1 MNGKIYI
8 IRNDVNDK
16 VYIGQTKRSI
26 EKRFQEHTTL
36 TEAKRSLVLARAIQ
50 KYGADKFHVELL
62 QDVGKGLF
70 GDLVP
75 LDGCLLILRNH
86 IADRGIDFLDGS
98 HNALQD
104 ELLQDGL
111 TSTEA
116 LDAAEIRY
124 IKEFGS
130 VAPNGYNVTEGGL
143 GHDPLVVDEALVLD
157 YLSGL
162 SIRAVAEKHGCSAS
176 KVKKHVLASGNKMRT
191 NNNKFSAHAS
201 SLSEEALRD
210 LFEVQGLTD
219 SEISEKLGFSM
230 RWIRR
235 KRQQFGIH
243 RI

>member
-62 QDVGKGLF
+62 QD
-70 GDLVP
+70 
-75 LDGCLLILRNH
+75 
-86 IADRGIDFLDGS
+86 
-98 HNALQD
+98 
-104 ELLQDGL
+104 GL

-130 VAPNGYNVTEGGL
+130 IAPNGYNVTEGGL
-143 GHDPLVVDEALVLD
+143 GHDPLVVDAALVLD

-201 SLSEEALRD
+201 SLSEETLRD

>member
-36 TEAKRSLVLARAIQ
+36 TEAKRSLVFARAIQ
-50 KYGADKFHVELL
+50 KYGADKFHV
-62 QDVGKGLF
+62 
-70 GDLVP
+70 
-75 LDGCLLILRNH
+75 
-86 IADRGIDFLDGS
+86 
-98 HNALQD
+98 

-130 VAPNGYNVTEGGL
+130 IAPNGYNVTDGGL
-143 GHDPLVVDEALVLD
+143 GHDPLVVDETLVLD

-201 SLSEEALRD
+201 SLSEETLRD

>member
-62 QDVGKGLF
+62 QD
-70 GDLVP
+70 
-75 LDGCLLILRNH
+75 
-86 IADRGIDFLDGS
+86 
-98 HNALQD
+98 
-104 ELLQDGL
+104 GL

-130 VAPNGYNVTEGGL
+130 IAPDGYNVTEGGL
-143 GHDPLVVDEALVLD
+143 GHDPLVVDETLVLD

-162 SIRAVAEKHGCSAS
+162 SIRAVAE
-176 KVKKHVLASGNKMRT
+176 KHVLASGNKMRT

>member
-62 QDVGKGLF
+62 QD
-70 GDLVP
+70 
-75 LDGCLLILRNH
+75 
-86 IADRGIDFLDGS
+86 
-98 HNALQD
+98 
-104 ELLQDGL
+104 GL

-130 VAPNGYNVTEGGL
+130 VAPSGYNVTGGGL
-143 GHDPLVVDEALVLD
+143 DMIRWWSTRLWFLIIFLAYLYEPLLRSTDVL
-157 YLSGL
+157 LP
-162 SIRAVAEKHGCSAS
+162 K
-176 KVKKHVLASGNKMRT
+176 
-191 NNNKFSAHAS
+191 
-201 SLSEEALRD
+201 
-210 LFEVQGLTD
+210 
-219 SEISEKLGFSM
+219 
-230 RWIRR
+230 
-235 KRQQFGIH
+235 
-243 RI
+243 